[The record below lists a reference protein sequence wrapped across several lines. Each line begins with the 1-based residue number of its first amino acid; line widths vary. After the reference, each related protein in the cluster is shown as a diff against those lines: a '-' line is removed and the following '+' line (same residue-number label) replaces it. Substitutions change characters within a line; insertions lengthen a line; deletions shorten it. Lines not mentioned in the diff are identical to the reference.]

1 MLRKATL
8 YSQRRFNQNPALARW
23 GSGATLRIL
32 RLLCYESPVAS
43 TRMHF
48 AIRQATGCDSDS
60 ISSVLKEA
68 AEWLSQRGM
77 PMWRAGELEP
87 ASIAQAVEA
96 GEFFVLQSGDEVAG
110 TVKFQLEDPL
120 FWPDVP
126 AGESAFIHRVA
137 VRRAFAGGGAS
148 GLMMQWAADRA
159 RELGKRFVRLDCE
172 AARPSLRAVYERFG
186 FRYHSDK
193 QVGPYLV
200 ARYELP
206 LV

>member
-1 MLRKATL
+1 MIF
-8 YSQRRFNQNPALARW
+8 S
-23 GSGATLRIL
+23 
-32 RLLCYESPVAS
+32 
-43 TRMHF
+43 
-48 AIRQATGCDSDS
+48 IRQASVHDSGV
-60 ISSVLKEA
+60 ISTILKEA
-68 AEWLSQRGM
+68 ADWLTQRGM

-87 ASIAQAVEA
+87 ANIAQDVEP
-96 GEFFVLQSGDEVAG
+96 GEFFVAECSGEVAG

-148 GLMMQWAADRA
+148 GAMIQWAADRA
-159 RELGKRFVRLDCE
+159 KGLGKRFVRLDCE
-172 AARPSLRAVYERFG
+172 ASRSSLRAVYERFG

-200 ARYELP
+200 ARYEMP
-206 LV
+206 LF